1 MALKL
6 ASRLDHNQAFAA
18 MRYVGMSA
26 QKVRLVADLVR
37 GKKASDALTLL
48 RFTSKAA
55 AEPVSKV
62 IASAVANA
70 TENKQMDVADL
81 VVSQIWVDEAPTRQ
95 WRRFAAR
102 GRFRP
107 LLRRSCHINVVVS
120 ELSQGQEQQKS
131 EE

>member
-1 MALKL
+1 MSTKL
-6 ASRLDHNQAFAA
+6 SKNIASNQASAT
-18 MRYVGMSA
+18 MRYVSMSP

-37 GKKASDALTLL
+37 GKKAVDALTML
-48 RFTSKAA
+48 RFTPKAG

-70 TENKQMDVADL
+70 AEVKSLNPNDL
-81 VVSQIWVDEAPTRQ
+81 VISQIFVDGGPIRG

-107 LLRRSCHINVVVS
+107 IQRKTCHISVVVG
-120 ELSQGQEQQKS
+120 EGAAE
-131 EE
+131 

>member
-1 MALKL
+1 MAQKL
-6 ASRLDHNQAFAA
+6 ASKLDNNEAFAS

-26 QKVRLVADLVR
+26 QKVRLVVDLVR
-37 GKKASDALTLL
+37 GKKAVEALTLL
-48 RFTSKAA
+48 RFTPKAA

-70 TENKQMDVADL
+70 TENKQLNPNDL
-81 VVSQIWVDEAPTRQ
+81 VVSRIWVDGGPTRQ

-107 LLRRSCHINVVVS
+107 LQRKSCHINVVVS
-120 ELSQGQEQQKS
+120 ETAEETS

>member
-1 MALKL
+1 MAKL
-6 ASRLDHNQAFAA
+6 AENEVRAVA
-18 MRYVGMSA
+18 RYVGMSP

-37 GKKASDALTLL
+37 GKKAREALDIL
-48 RFTSKAA
+48 RFTPKAA

-70 TENKQMDVADL
+70 IENEQLNEANL
-81 VVSQIWVDEAPTRQ
+81 VIGQIYVDGAPTRQ

-107 LLRRSCHINVVVS
+107 ILRRSSHITVV
-120 ELSQGQEQQKS
+120 LR
-131 EE
+131 EETEE

>member
-1 MALKL
+1 MAMKL
-6 ASRLDHNQAFAA
+6 AGRLATNQAFASGKF
-18 MRYVGMSA
+18 VGMSP

-37 GKKASDALTLL
+37 GKKAIEALTLL
-48 RFTSKAA
+48 RFTPKAA
-55 AEPVSKV
+55 AEPVGKV

-70 TENKQMDVADL
+70 TENKQLNLNDL
-81 VVSQIWVDEAPTRQ
+81 IVSQIWIDGGPVRQ

-107 LLRRSCHINVVVS
+107 LQRKTCHINVIVS
-120 ELSQGQEQQKS
+120 EQEQEQS

>member
-1 MALKL
+1 MAQKL
-6 ASRLDHNQAFAA
+6 ASTLGDREAFASL
-18 MRYVGMSA
+18 RYLGMSA

-37 GKKASDALTLL
+37 GRKAAEALTQL
-48 RFTSKAA
+48 RYTSKAA

-70 TENKQMDVADL
+70 TENKSLNADDL
-81 VVSQIWVDEAPTRQ
+81 VVSRIWVDPAPTRQ

-107 LLRRSCHINVVVS
+107 LLRRSCHISVIVS
-120 ELSQGQEQQKS
+120 EMTPQEKQ
-131 EE
+131 E

>member
-1 MALKL
+1 MAVKL
-6 ASRLDHNQAFAA
+6 AGKLADNEAFAS
-18 MRYVGMSA
+18 MRYVGMSP

-37 GKKASDALTLL
+37 GKKAVEALNLL
-48 RFTSKAA
+48 RFTPKAA

-62 IASAVANA
+62 IASAMANA
-70 TENKQMDVADL
+70 AENKQLNPNEL
-81 VVSQIWVDEAPTRQ
+81 VVSRIWVDGGPIRQ

-107 LLRRSCHINVVVS
+107 IQRKSCHINVIVS
-120 ELSQGQEQQKS
+120 EPSNQAA

>member
-6 ASRLDHNQAFAA
+6 ASKLESNQAFA
-18 MRYVGMSA
+18 VGKYIGISP

-37 GKKASDALTLL
+37 GKKATDALTLL
-48 RFTSKAA
+48 RFTPKIA
-55 AEPVSKV
+55 AEPVGKV

-70 TENKQMDVADL
+70 TENKQLNLNDL
-81 VVSQIWVDEAPTRQ
+81 VITDIWVDGGAMRQ

-107 LLRRSCHINVVVS
+107 LQRKSCHINVIVS
-120 ELSQGQEQQKS
+120 EIEQQ
-131 EE
+131 ETVEA

>member
-1 MALKL
+1 MAEKL
-6 ASRLDHNQAFAA
+6 ASRLDSNEAFAS
-18 MRYVGMSA
+18 MRYVGMSP

-37 GKKASDALTLL
+37 GKKAVDALTLL
-48 RFTSKAA
+48 RFTPKAA

-70 TENKQMDVADL
+70 TENKQLNPNDL
-81 VVSQIWVDEAPTRQ
+81 VVSRIWVDGGPIRQ

-107 LLRRSCHINVVVS
+107 LQRKTCHINVIVS
-120 ELSQGQEQQKS
+120 ETAQETS

>member
-6 ASRLDHNQAFAA
+6 ASRLESNQAFA
-18 MRYVGMSA
+18 VGKHVGISP

-37 GKKASDALTLL
+37 GKKATDALTLL
-48 RFTSKAA
+48 RFTPKIA
-55 AEPVSKV
+55 AEPVGKV

-70 TENKQMDVADL
+70 TENKQLNLNDL
-81 VVSQIWVDEAPTRQ
+81 VVTDIWIDGGAVRQ

-107 LLRRSCHINVVVS
+107 LQRKSCHINVIVS
-120 ELSQGQEQQKS
+120 EIEQK
-131 EE
+131 ETATA

>member
-1 MALKL
+1 MAQKL
-6 ASRLDHNQAFAA
+6 ASKLDSNEAFAS
-18 MRYVGMSA
+18 MRHVGMSA
-26 QKVRLVADLVR
+26 QKVRLVVDLVR
-37 GKKASDALTLL
+37 GKKAVDALTLL
-48 RFTSKAA
+48 RFTPKAA

-70 TENKQMDVADL
+70 TENKQLNPNDL
-81 VVSQIWVDEAPTRQ
+81 VVSRIWVDGGPIRQ

-107 LLRRSCHINVVVS
+107 LQRKSCHINVIVR
-120 ELSQGQEQQKS
+120 ETAGETS